1 MSFGKLLI
9 FFCAAQREETSKLFR
24 SFRNAWDLVRH
35 QLSSQG
41 SISLMKIPIARVDD
55 EISYFCLV
63 SIHFS
68 WLWECIHRDVK
79 KVMTHCA

>member
-1 MSFGKLLI
+1 MSFAKFLI
-9 FFCAAQREETSKLFR
+9 FFCAAQKEEASKLFK

-55 EISYFCLV
+55 EISYFLSSFHSLFLALGV
-63 SIHFS
+63 H
-68 WLWECIHRDVK
+68 
-79 KVMTHCA
+79 T